1 MKARKIYG
9 LQPNSKKEGI
19 KMEGKKYEVTVNEKK
34 GTCDNAL
41 FEKMAKKGDI
51 TSIKLSEVL
60 GMVVKIIGYAKCNIV
75 TDDKNFDIY
84 YFDTEEYGLI
94 SSGSEIFAES
104 VRDYYG
110 EVENVRLTEVKTR
123 KGKTYKAVPVLGNN
137 KKEEKTEQKEETT
150 NELLP
155 DDLPF

>member
-1 MKARKIYG
+1 MAE
-9 LQPNSKKEGI
+9 S
-19 KMEGKKYEVTVNEKK
+19 KKYEVTVLEKK

-51 TSIKLSEVL
+51 TSIKLAEVL

-75 TDDKNFDIY
+75 TDEKNFDIY

-104 VRDYYG
+104 VTDYYG

-123 KGKTYKAVPVLGNN
+123 KGKTYKAVPVLNNN
-137 KKEEKTEQKEETT
+137 KTNKEETINKSDET
-150 NELLP
+150 SN
-155 DDLPF
+155 DLPF